1 MARPLR
7 IEYEGAFYHI
17 TARGNERRE
26 IYQSQSDYN
35 KFKARGN
42 ERREIYQSQS
52 DYNKFKAFLKEAQDK
67 YSFIL
72 HCFVLM
78 SNHYH
83 LLIETPGA
91 NLSKIMHFIN
101 SSYTTYFNISQK
113 RSGHLFQGRYKA
125 CLVEHDNYLL
135 ELSRYLHLNP
145 VRAKIVERPEEY
157 PYSSYRSYV
166 QEDGEDIVCR
176 DFIWKMIAENKPED
190 AACRYKDFVDIAI
203 GRELTNPL
211 KQAHG
216 GMILG
221 EKAFIKNTMQRLK
234 SMDLHKGDISYSR
247 EPNKVC
253 DSDNI
258 IDKICSF
265 FEKSRDDL
273 FNEKGEWR
281 NISLY
286 LIKKY
291 TSLSNKQIGKIFGNI
306 SYSAVAKVYQR
317 YSLKI
322 ASDPEL
328 AKKVES
334 TTDYLFSLSNVKN

>member
-17 TARGNERRE
+17 TARGNEKRE

-35 KFKARGN
+35 KFKG
-42 ERREIYQSQS
+42 
-52 DYNKFKAFLKEAQDK
+52 FLKEAQDK
-67 YSFIL
+67 YSCII
-72 HCFVLM
+72 HCYVLM

-83 LLIETPGA
+83 LIIETPRA
-91 NLSKIMHFIN
+91 NLSKIMHSIN
-101 SSYTTYFNISQK
+101 SSYTTYINISQK
-113 RSGHLFQGRYKA
+113 RSGQLFQGRYKA

-157 PYSSYRSYV
+157 PYSSYRSYI
-166 QEDGEDIVCR
+166 QEDGEDIICR
-176 DFIWKMIAENKPED
+176 DLIWKMVSEDKPDD
-190 AACRYKDFVDIAI
+190 AASRYKDFVNISIDKEIK
-203 GRELTNPL
+203 NPL

-234 SMDLHKGDISYSR
+234 GMDLHKVDISYR
-247 EPNKVC
+247 RQPNKIC
-253 DSDNI
+253 DSDSI
-258 IDKICSF
+258 IDKICSY

-273 FNEKGEWR
+273 FNEKGEGR
-281 NISLY
+281 NIALY
-286 LIKKY
+286 LIKRY

-306 SYSAVAKVYQR
+306 SYSAVAKVYHR
-317 YSLKI
+317 YSYKM
-322 ASDPEL
+322 ARDPEL
-328 AKKVES
+328 AKKVE
-334 TTDYLFSLSNVKN
+334 TITDNLFVLSNVKN